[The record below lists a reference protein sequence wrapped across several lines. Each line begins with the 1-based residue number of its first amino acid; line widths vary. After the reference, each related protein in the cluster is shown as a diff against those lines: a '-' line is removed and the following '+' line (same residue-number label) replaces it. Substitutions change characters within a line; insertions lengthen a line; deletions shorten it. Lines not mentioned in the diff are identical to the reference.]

1 MSATGA
7 VHSALYR
14 GTARHLRRGP
24 RRHAFEKG
32 LYLLYLDLDE
42 LPAVLDALPLTRCER
57 AAPCSFRRADYLGPA
72 ELPLKQAV
80 LERIERHTGRR
91 PAGPV
96 RLLTHLRFL
105 GYVFN
110 PVSFYYAFAADGV
123 RLEAIVAEITNT
135 PWKERHAYVLP
146 VEGAELR
153 GDELCWSFDKEFHVS
168 PFFPLEQ
175 RYAWRFTP
183 PGERLAVHM
192 TNLQGGAPV
201 FEAGLELE
209 RRPLAPREYLR
220 ALARFPALPQQVSFT
235 IYLQALRLWAKRTPF
250 HVHPALRALDRGSSR

>member
-1 MSATGA
+1 MSAAGT

-14 GTARHLRRGP
+14 GVARHLRREP

-32 LYLLYLDLDE
+32 LYMLYLDLDE

-57 AAPCSFRRADYLGPA
+57 AAPCSFRRADYLGPR
-72 ELPLKQAV
+72 ELPLKEAL

-105 GYVFN
+105 GHVFN
-110 PVSFYYAFAADGV
+110 PVSFYYAFAADGIQ
-123 RLEAIVAEITNT
+123 LEAIVAEITNT
-135 PWKERHAYVLP
+135 PWNERHAYVLSAAD
-146 VEGAELR
+146 AER
-153 GDELCWSFDKEFHVS
+153 QGGELCWSFDKVFHVS

-175 RYAWRFTP
+175 RYAWRFGL

-201 FEAGLELE
+201 FAAGLALE
-209 RRPLAPREYLR
+209 RRPLVAREYLA
-220 ALARFPALPQQVSFT
+220 ALARFPALPQQISLA
-235 IYLQALRLWAKRTPF
+235 IYLQAFCLWLKRTPF
-250 HVHPALRALDRGSSR
+250 HVHPAQRAAAAR